1 MSDWL
6 PAREAPEG
14 QVVMT
19 KIDDAEGVRNEGT
32 LKRRDNLWW
41 TPDGEMYVYYRPT
54 HYRLLT
60 ADETATVKQGLAQK
74 AAALRAAADRLDTT
88 I

>member
-1 MSDWL
+1 MEWL
-6 PAREAPEG
+6 PAREAPEN

-19 KIDDAEGVRNEGT
+19 KIDDVEGVRNEAT
-32 LKRRDNLWW
+32 LKRSGNLWW

-54 HYRLLT
+54 HYRPMT
-60 ADETATVKQGLAQK
+60 ADEAALEKQRLAKK
-74 AAALRAAADRLDTT
+74 AAALRAAADRLDAT